1 MNKILATLGLTLIA
15 TATAHATT
23 VSFAST
29 SQQQHTYFA
38 GQVQQSVLTFNNGAP
53 FKIAP
58 TSLDL
63 VLGVPQTVTTH
74 MITGTVGVNDGSF
87 NGPVETYTFGGSF
100 QIGGQ
105 PVQFTQDVRFKQ
117 IANNEFQIDVAA
129 VAPASV
135 FVEGLGTVSY
145 EIAPGIVQ
153 LRAGSSGSGQLLFT
167 TFTLTSAVPEPASA
181 LSLLLGL
188 ACLPVAV
195 RVARRA

>member
-1 MNKILATLGLTLIA
+1 
-15 TATAHATT
+15 
-23 VSFAST
+23 
-29 SQQQHTYFA
+29 
-38 GQVQQSVLTFNNGAP
+38 
-53 FKIAP
+53 
-58 TSLDL
+58 
-63 VLGVPQTVTTH
+63 
-74 MITGTVGVNDGSF
+74 
-87 NGPVETYTFGGSF
+87 
-100 QIGGQ
+100 
-105 PVQFTQDVRFKQ
+105 VQFTQDVRFKQ

-195 RVARRA
+195 RAARRA